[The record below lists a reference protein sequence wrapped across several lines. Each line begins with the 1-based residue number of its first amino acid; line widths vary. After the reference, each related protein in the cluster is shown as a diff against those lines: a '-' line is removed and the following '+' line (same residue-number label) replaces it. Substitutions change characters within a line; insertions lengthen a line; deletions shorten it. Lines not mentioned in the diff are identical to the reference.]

1 MLCRFTLIDLHLVF
15 LFILMFTDKLSKRAY
30 ISILIFEKVEVEHPS
45 KPQLQQ
51 IVIQALFTDTDQIC
65 RILQ

>member
-1 MLCRFTLIDLHLVF
+1 
-15 LFILMFTDKLSKRAY
+15 MFTDKLSKRAY

-51 IVIQALFTDTDQIC
+51 IVIEALFADTDQIC